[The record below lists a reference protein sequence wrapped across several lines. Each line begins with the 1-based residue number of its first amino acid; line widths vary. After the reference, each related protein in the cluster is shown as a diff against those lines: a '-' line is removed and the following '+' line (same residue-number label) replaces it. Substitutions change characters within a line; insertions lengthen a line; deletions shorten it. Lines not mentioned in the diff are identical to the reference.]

1 MVSYAVKEVNTCLTV
16 FLFPVTHTHT
26 LLVRPAALPHP
37 SPMQLCGSMG
47 IAGSINYPAN
57 GANAACSYAA
67 TTSVS
72 LAAPLRS
79 TAAATCSADRW
90 GSLHTNLFLFR
101 GLGYPFIRGCAH
113 VYPNYISRGVVLAY
127 RCRMQ

>member
-1 MVSYAVKEVNTCLTV
+1 MNEVNTCLTV
-16 FLFPVTHTHT
+16 FFFLVSHTST

-37 SPMQLCGSMG
+37 CPMQLCGNMG

-90 GSLHTNLFLFR
+90 GLLHTNIVLFH

-113 VYPNYISRGVVLAY
+113 VYPNYTSRGVVLAY